1 MRTFLK
7 VNVDKLKS
15 FTKDYFGDKTAD
27 IRAKIGHKLPT
38 TFYTTAYRNQ
48 MLHNGRMTIT

>member
-1 MRTFLK
+1 MVRESVVKSEQMRL
-7 VNVDKLKS
+7 S
-15 FTKDYFGDKTAD
+15 D

-48 MLHNGRMTIT
+48 MFHNGRMTIT